1 MATELWRYSA
11 TDLAAKI
18 RAQEITSLDVI
29 EAHLARIEA
38 VNPAVNA
45 VTVVLA
51 DTARE
56 SAVAA
61 DEAIAAGEDV
71 GPLHGV
77 PMTIKENV
85 DLAGSPTTQGVPALA
100 GAVPLQDAPSIAHLK
115 SAGAI
120 PIGRTNMPDFG
131 LRWHT
136 DNDLRGPTK
145 NPWGPSRTP
154 GGSSGG
160 EAAALALGMTPLGNG
175 NDLGGSVR
183 WPSQCCGVAALRPTL
198 GRVASASDL
207 AAADTPIGFQL
218 MAVQG
223 PMARHVK
230 DLRLALGIMSQPD
243 ARDPWWTPAPLQ
255 GPDSAQP
262 LRVALAVDPGGAGTD
277 PRVTEGVRSAGRAL
291 AEAGYEVEEVDP
303 PAVLGLQENWQQ
315 LVLDEINEF
324 FRPAMEPV
332 VSKGAMQFVN
342 LWTQVTE
349 SLDHG
354 TYMRGYGTR
363 KSMAREWS
371 LFQEQYPLV
380 VGPVSAQQPFKVGY
394 DVAGPDEVA
403 VHITAMRLTIAV
415 NDLGLPSVAL
425 PVGTADVDG
434 VEFPQGVQIIGQ
446 RYRED
451 RCLDAAE
458 AVEAHLGQVAPI
470 DPRG

>member
-1 MATELWRYSA
+1 
-11 TDLAAKI
+11 
-18 RAQEITSLDVI
+18 
-29 EAHLARIEA
+29 
-38 VNPAVNA
+38 
-45 VTVVLA
+45 
-51 DTARE
+51 
-56 SAVAA
+56 
-61 DEAIAAGEDV
+61 
-71 GPLHGV
+71 
-77 PMTIKENV
+77 
-85 DLAGSPTTQGVPALA
+85 
-100 GAVPLQDAPSIAHLK
+100 
-115 SAGAI
+115 
-120 PIGRTNMPDFG
+120 
-131 LRWHT
+131 
-136 DNDLRGPTK
+136 
-145 NPWGPSRTP
+145 
-154 GGSSGG
+154 
-160 EAAALALGMTPLGNG
+160 MTPLGNG

-363 KSMAREWS
+363 KTMAREWS